1 MKTVI
6 SLCCPG
12 AFAYYTSEQLNSERY
27 CFSSQVL
34 KDGEGKA

>member
-1 MKTVI
+1 MTTVI

-12 AFAYYTSEQLNSERY
+12 AFADRTSEPLNSARY

-34 KDGEGKA
+34 NDGEGKA